1 MTQPAASTGLTRSQ
15 HLRRE
20 AGGFQRFLA
29 YLDRQI
35 RFIFPLPAVIIALGL
50 FIYPIFQLFL
60 LSLSRWELTTTQPRT
75 FVWFVNFVKAFS
87 QDSHFWYSIW
97 LMLYFAFA
105 SVAIQFVIGFSL
117 AMLLNRKFKGE
128 SMVRMLL
135 LFPIIATPVSMSLVW
150 SMMMNPFMGVLN
162 YLISLVGLGPWEW
175 AASTASVMPSLIMV
189 EVWHWTPFFMLV
201 LLAGLKN
208 LPKDPY
214 EAATIDGASKIQVFT
229 KITLPLMQ
237 PYIVLVII
245 LRLIAGFRVFDKIF
259 VISGG
264 GPNRASETL
273 NLMIYQEAFGALNY
287 GYASALGVVMLAI
300 IFIISLGIFRYRERD
315 WSY

>member
-1 MTQPAASTGLTRSQ
+1 MVQRTVTPDLTQVRSVSKKA
-15 HLRRE
+15 E
-20 AGGFQRFLA
+20 GFQRFLTF
-29 YLDRQI
+29 LDRQI
-35 RFIFPLPAVIIALGL
+35 RFLFPLPALVVAIGL
-50 FIYPIFQLFL
+50 FIYPLFEL
-60 LSLSRWELTTTQPRT
+60 FVLSLSRWELVTQEPRT
-75 FVWFVNFVKAFS
+75 FIGMANFVQAFLR
-87 QDSHFWYSIW
+87 DSHFWKAIW

-105 SVAIQFVIGFSL
+105 SVFVQLVIGFAL
-117 AMLLNRKFKGE
+117 ALMLNREFRGE
-128 SMVRMLL
+128 SVVRMLL
-135 LFPIIATPVSMSLVW
+135 LFPIIATPVAMSLVW

-162 YLISLVGLGPWEW
+162 YLVSLVGLGPWDW
-175 AASTASVMPSLIMV
+175 AANSASVMPSLIMV

-214 EAATIDGASKIQVFT
+214 EAAIIDGASKIRIFI

-237 PYIVLVII
+237 PYIVLVVI
-245 LRLIAGFRVFDKIF
+245 LRLIHGFRVFDKIF

-273 NLMIYQEAFGALNY
+273 NLSIYDTAFNALNY
-287 GYASALGVVMLAI
+287 GYASALGVVMLGI
-300 IFIISLGIFRYRERD
+300 IFVISLGIFRYRERE

>member
-1 MTQPAASTGLTRSQ
+1 
-15 HLRRE
+15 
-20 AGGFQRFLA
+20 
-29 YLDRQI
+29 
-35 RFIFPLPAVIIALGL
+35 
-50 FIYPIFQLFL
+50 
-60 LSLSRWELTTTQPRT
+60 
-75 FVWFVNFVKAFS
+75 
-87 QDSHFWYSIW
+87 IW

-105 SVAIQFVIGFSL
+105 SVFVQLVIGFAL
-117 AMLLNRKFKGE
+117 ALMLNREFRGE
-128 SMVRMLL
+128 SVVRMLL
-135 LFPIIATPVSMSLVW
+135 LFPIIATPVAMSLVW

-162 YLISLVGLGPWEW
+162 YLVSLVGLGPWEW
-175 AASTASVMPSLIMV
+175 AAHSASVMPSLIMV

-214 EAATIDGASKIQVFT
+214 EAAIIDGASKIRIFI

-237 PYIVLVII
+237 PYIVLVVI
-245 LRLIAGFRVFDKIF
+245 LRLIHGFRVFDKIF

-273 NLMIYQEAFGALNY
+273 NLSIYDTAFNALNY
-287 GYASALGVVMLAI
+287 GYASALGVVMLGI
-300 IFIISLGIFRYRERD
+300 IFLISLGIFRYRERE